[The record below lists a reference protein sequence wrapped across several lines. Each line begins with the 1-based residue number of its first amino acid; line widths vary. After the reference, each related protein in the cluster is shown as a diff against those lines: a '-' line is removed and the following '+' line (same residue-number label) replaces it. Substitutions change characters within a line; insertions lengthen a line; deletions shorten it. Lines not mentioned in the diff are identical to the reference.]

1 MKGKDHIAHGV
12 AGEEPSSLSSLLFS
26 EFIHPFSTDSQGL
39 VRHGGFSRGQDKCVS
54 CSRPLVPSSFSL
66 CHQCVSPAQ
75 GNTLLILTA
84 PPLRNPPA
92 LCPLDFNSA
101 ADTNCLPSFSPNPP
115 TSLSLEALPNE
126 PSACGALSLLNPD

>member
-1 MKGKDHIAHGV
+1 MVWQVKSPAACLHCSLVSSSIHSAQIPKVLLDMEDSAEGRTSVFPA
-12 AGEEPSSLSSLLFS
+12 AG
-26 EFIHPFSTDSQGL
+26 T
-39 VRHGGFSRGQDKCVS
+39 
-54 CSRPLVPSSFSL
+54 LVPSSFSL

-84 PPLRNPPA
+84 PPIRNPPA

-126 PSACGALSLLNPD
+126 PSACGALSLLNPDF